1 MLLTFIGAIA
11 VAILGACVAFVVYR
25 LTGINARWIIPAAA
39 GAGMLGFTLW
49 NDYTW
54 FGRNVDGL
62 PETVV
67 VTARGEQS
75 HAIQPW
81 TLAVP
86 TINRFQAVDLGSV
99 RRHPDRSEV
108 RAAVVFLAQR
118 YQPTFTT
125 PQVFDCADGRR
136 ADAAVGPFDD
146 DGLPGPAAW
155 VSVPADDPLLRAVCD
170 AMPVT

>member
-1 MLLTFIGAIA
+1 MLLTFIGSIA
-11 VAILGACVAFVVYR
+11 VAVLGACIAFVVNR
-25 LTGINARWIIPAAA
+25 TTGINARWIIPAAA

-54 FGRNVDGL
+54 FGRNVEGL
-62 PETVV
+62 PATVV

-86 TINRFQAVDLGSV
+86 TINRFQAVDLASV
-99 RRHPDRSEV
+99 IRHPDRPGI
-108 RAAVVFLAQR
+108 RAAGVLLAQR

-125 PQVFDCADGRR
+125 PQVFDCAEARR
-136 ADAAVGPFDD
+136 ADANVGPFDEH
-146 DGLPGPAAW
+146 GLPVPAAW
-155 VSVPADDPLLRAVCD
+155 VAVPEDDPLLRAVCD
-170 AMPVT
+170 AAPMG

>member
-11 VAILGACVAFVVYR
+11 VAVLAACVAFVIYR
-25 LTGINARWIIPAAA
+25 VTGINARWLIPFAA

-54 FGRNVDGL
+54 FGRNLEGL

-86 TINRFQAVDLGSV
+86 VVNRFQAVDLESV
-99 RRHPDRSEV
+99 AAHPDRDGV
-108 RAAVVFLAQR
+108 RAAVVFLVQR

-125 PQVFDCADGRR
+125 PQVFDCAGGRR
-136 ADAAVGPFDD
+136 ADASVGPFDE
-146 DGLPGPAAW
+146 DGLP
-155 VSVPADDPLLRAVCD
+155 VESVWRPVPEDDRLLRAVCD
-170 AMPVT
+170 ARV